1 MKPNHYPKT
10 IALFSLVVAVVA
22 ALSLTSQPAA
32 AEDKGISSKDQTFV
46 TNAAEGGL
54 AEVKMGKLGKEKATS
69 AEVKSLAEMLVTDH
83 TKANAK
89 LEKIA
94 TARGAKVPKSTG
106 SVQEANY
113 LLLKARSG
121 DSFDAAF
128 AEQSVKDHQTTIEL
142 FEKEAKEGDDPA
154 LKSFAEKTL
163 PTLKEHL
170 SMSQRAAAATSKKT
184 SKS

>member
-1 MKPNHYPKT
+1 MVFAGVAT
-10 IALFSLVVAVVA
+10 FSLTPQQAF
-22 ALSLTSQPAA
+22 

-54 AEVKMGKLGKEKATS
+54 AEVKMGKLGKEKGTGS
-69 AEVKSLAEMLVTDH
+69 EVKMLSNMLVTDH

-94 TARGAKVPKSTG
+94 NSLGAKVPTSTG
-106 SVQEANY
+106 ATQEADY

-121 DSFDAAF
+121 HSFDKAF

-154 LKSFAEKTL
+154 LKAFAEKTL

-170 SMSQRAAAATSKKT
+170 SMSQRAAAETTKKD